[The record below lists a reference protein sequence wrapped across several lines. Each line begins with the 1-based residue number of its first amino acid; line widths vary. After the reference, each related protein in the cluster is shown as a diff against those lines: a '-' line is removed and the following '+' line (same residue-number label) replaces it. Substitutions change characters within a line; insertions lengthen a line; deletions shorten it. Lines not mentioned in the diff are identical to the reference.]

1 MGEPIRVLQV
11 VTHMNR
17 GGLETMLMN
26 YYRNI
31 DRNKVQ
37 FDFLTHRP
45 ENEKKD
51 YDDEIRGL
59 GGKIYHMPVLNP
71 FSPSYMK
78 SLDRFF
84 KEHKEYKIVH
94 SHLDCLSAYPLK
106 AAKKNGVPVR
116 IAHSHNAKSTI
127 NLKYFFLCYE
137 KAVIKSVAT
146 DWFMCSSL
154 AGEWSYGK
162 KAVHEG
168 KCVFLKN
175 GIETKK
181 YSFDERIR
189 ESVRKELGLGDSF
202 VVGHIGR
209 FMQQKNHTFLIDI
222 FAEIKKINN
231 KAKLLLISEGRLMD
245 EIKEKVAKLGLQKD
259 VLFLGFRN
267 DIPELMQAMDIFV
280 LPSLWEG
287 LPFTLVEAQSAGLP
301 CVISDVISDEA
312 IVTDLIQKSSL
323 NDTAEQWAHNI
334 LNKYDKTLRK
344 DTSSLV
350 KDAGFDIETSAKWLQ
365 EFYLM
370 RYRDAVGKSR

>member
-1 MGEPIRVLQV
+1 MEPIRILQENV
-11 VTHMNR
+11 IMDP
-17 GGLETMLMN
+17 GGIESLLMN
-26 YYRNI
+26 LYRHI
-31 DRNKVQ
+31 DRDIIQ
-37 FDFLTHRP
+37 FDFMLHRSQ
-45 ENEKKD
+45 EGT
-51 YDDEIRGL
+51 YDSEIKEL
-59 GGKIYHMPVLNP
+59 GGKIYTTEAFNP
-71 FSPSYMK
+71 FHHKKYMDSMAK
-78 SLDRFF
+78 VI
-84 KEHKEYKIVH
+84 ENHPEYKIIHAH
-94 SHLDCLSAYPLK
+94 SELNYWPLK
-106 AAKKNGVPVR
+106 VAKKHGVPVR

-137 KAVIKSVAT
+137 KAVIKSAAT

-202 VVGHIGR
+202 VIGHIGR

-231 KAKLLLISEGRLMD
+231 KAKLLLISEGRLME

-334 LNKYDKTLRK
+334 LNKYDETLRK
-344 DTSSLV
+344 DTSGLV
-350 KDAGFDIETSAKWLQ
+350 KDAGFDIETSARWLQ